1 VFCGS
6 AFAAAP
12 FAATGA
18 DTYNVSVAE
27 NGVAQDTVAAIAS
40 FVATFL
46 AGASGSDAFDA
57 GGSTFNASF
66 VDAADALDSVDAA
79 GSTFGA
85 TVAETAEGSD
95 SVDAPGST
103 YNAAVAETAEA
114 TDAFVALVAFVCSLS
129 ESADIADQITARLLW
144 EIIDDSQTAN
154 WATIDDS
161 QTTTW
166 SNIDDSAPNTWG
178 IIPNTNGT

>member
-18 DTYNVSVAE
+18 DTYNASISE
-27 NGVAQDTVAAIAS
+27 SGVAQDTVAAVATFIAS
-40 FVATFL
+40 FL

-66 VDAADALDSVDAA
+66 VDAADA
-79 GSTFGA
+79 
-85 TVAETAEGSD
+85 SD

-103 YNAAVAETAEA
+103 FSATVVDAAEGADEMLVAPSTFGATVVEMAEA
-114 TDAFVALVAFVCSLS
+114 ADAFVALVAFVCTLS

-154 WATIDDS
+154 WGTINDS